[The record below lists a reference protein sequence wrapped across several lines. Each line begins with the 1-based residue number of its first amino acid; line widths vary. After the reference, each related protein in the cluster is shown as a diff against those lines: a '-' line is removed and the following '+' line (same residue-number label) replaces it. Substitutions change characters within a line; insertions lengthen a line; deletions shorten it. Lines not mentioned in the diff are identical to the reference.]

1 MAVGSEDGTLY
12 YLNLTTGKVL
22 NTYVAGSPILGLAGS
37 PRIVVATLQ
46 NGQAV
51 GNRIGGQ
58 ETTWKYY
65 GNGTAL
71 TTAPVV
77 NNGDIF
83 VTGLDG
89 NLYVFGTPGR
99 PAY

>member
-1 MAVGSEDGTLY
+1 MTRRWFTD
-12 YLNLTTGKVL
+12 
-22 NTYVAGSPILGLAGS
+22 
-37 PRIVVATLQ
+37 PRPGRLSAYRRASLQ
-46 NGQAV
+46 NGEAV

-65 GNGTAL
+65 GDGTPLA
-71 TTAPVV
+71 TAPVV
-77 NNGDIF
+77 NNGNIF

-99 PAY
+99 QAY